1 MKNES
6 EINRLLDLHIQTGD
20 SKYWGE
26 AVALI
31 DPEEFAD
38 RQVKNI
44 EVVNED

>member
-1 MKNES
+1 MKNS
-6 EINRLLDLHIQTGD
+6 EEIKRLLDLHLQTGD
-20 SKYWGE
+20 TKYWGE

-44 EVVNED
+44 EVKNE